1 MPGISFQRT
10 ALITA
15 FLCLHW
21 IVMPYATQLT
31 TSFAMLVEIEHQEQE
46 PNAEETWLELDES
59 ILAALLTSWTFKH
72 LKNNVDVHRVPAWD
86 RLLDGTLLDP
96 PEQHA

>member
-1 MPGISFQRT
+1 MPGKSYHKT
-10 ALITA
+10 AVIAA

-21 IVMPYATQLT
+21 IVMPYAVHWTASSIVL
-31 TSFAMLVEIEHQEQE
+31 LEVEHQEQE
-46 PNAEETWLELDES
+46 TNSEESWLELDES
-59 ILAALLTSWTFKH
+59 ILAALLFSWPFNH
-72 LKNNVDVHRVPAWD
+72 LKSNVDVHRVPDWD

>member
-1 MPGISFQRT
+1 MPGRSYRKT
-10 ALITA
+10 AVIAA

-21 IVMPYATQLT
+21 IVMPYTVQWAA
-31 TSFAMLVEIEHQEQE
+31 SRAMLIEVEHQEQE
-46 PNAEETWLELDES
+46 TNAGESWLELDES
-59 ILAALLTSWTFKH
+59 ILAALLTSWSFNP
-72 LKNNVDVHRVPAWD
+72 LEDNVDVHRVPAWD

>member
-1 MPGISFQRT
+1 MPGKSYRKTTVI
-10 ALITA
+10 AA

-21 IVMPYATQLT
+21 IVMPYTVQWAASRTAL
-31 TSFAMLVEIEHQEQE
+31 LEVEHQEQE
-46 PNAEETWLELDES
+46 TYAGEWLELDES
-59 ILAALLTSWTFKH
+59 ILAALLTSWSFNP
-72 LKNNVDVHRVPAWD
+72 LESNVDVHSVPAWD

>member
-1 MPGISFQRT
+1 MPGRPYRKT
-10 ALITA
+10 AVIAA

-21 IVMPYATQLT
+21 IVMPYTVQWAA
-31 TSFAMLVEIEHQEQE
+31 SRAVLVELEHQEHE
-46 PNAEETWLELDES
+46 TNAEESWLELDES
-59 ILAALLTSWTFKH
+59 ILAALLTSWPFKH
-72 LKNNVDVHRVPAWD
+72 LTNSVDVHCVPAWD